1 MSNYIDESD
10 YTYVENDSADFWG
23 IKFRNGSP
31 YAGVVVVYGTVS
43 IKESEEID
51 LATLSFSFN
60 VQDAGNFNIDELDN
74 SEEFKNYL
82 GDVLTS
88 IISTSVKEKEKNGYY
103 ESTTDT
109 HTESSSQ

>member
-1 MSNYIDESD
+1 
-10 YTYVENDSADFWG
+10 
-23 IKFRNGSP
+23 
-31 YAGVVVVYGTVS
+31 
-43 IKESEEID
+43 
-51 LATLSFSFN
+51 
-60 VQDAGNFNIDELDN
+60 LDN